1 VSDPAEARRLR
12 HPAWFET
19 RAKGALLTMTES
31 DAAHGVS
38 QGEGDQRER
47 LEPRTNGAASPLE
60 RLTPQAAVDAAAWR
74 VNGPVLLI
82 MLAPALATLAFGLV
96 AGAPFGQFWPVA
108 GMVLIVSWLAAWLV
122 WSILTPRWR
131 LWAYERV
138 EDIDE
143 LKRIAIADRV
153 LWPEGHIIHRS
164 ELAPPVLRA
173 KLEMIE
179 AERRAEAEAR
189 AQVAAPAVA
198 KARPK
203 ARGKAAPKPRTT
215 AVKAAPKPA
224 KPAKPAKPKTPAS

>member
-1 VSDPAEARRLR
+1 MPGD
-12 HPAWFET
+12 
-19 RAKGALLTMTES
+19 GLLDT
-31 DAAHGVS
+31 
-38 QGEGDQRER
+38 
-47 LEPRTNGAASPLE
+47 
-60 RLTPQAAVDAAAWR
+60 LTPQAAVDAAAWR

-82 MLAPALATLAFGLV
+82 MLAPGLAVLAIG
-96 AGAPFGQFWPVA
+96 AISGAPFSGIWPIA
-108 GMVLIVSWLAAWLV
+108 GMVLIASWMLAWLT

-138 EDIDE
+138 EDLDE